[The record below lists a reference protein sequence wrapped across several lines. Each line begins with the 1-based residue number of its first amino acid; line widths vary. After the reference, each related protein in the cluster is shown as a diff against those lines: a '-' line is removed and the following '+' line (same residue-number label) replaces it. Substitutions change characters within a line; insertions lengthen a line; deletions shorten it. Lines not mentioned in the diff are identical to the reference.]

1 MTNEKPRRQ
10 PRPSVPKESGLL
22 QRARQFLKDHFPGQV
37 PHLVVGYSGGR
48 DSLAL
53 LLVFRELD
61 RLGACR
67 VTAAHVDHQLRP
79 DSAEAA
85 ERALKVAGDLGV
97 PCVLRAAPESL
108 RKAHPG
114 QSVEDIARRFRYQQ
128 LTRVVEEA
136 GADAIAVAHH
146 RGDQVE
152 TVLLHILRGAG
163 LAGLRGMLP
172 DSRLAVTWVQ
182 KLGFGPSTRVRIVR
196 PFLHEPPE
204 ALAEL
209 VAASGQPVIED
220 PTNAEPDF
228 ARNRVRHELLPLIED
243 IAPGAAGRI
252 VALADLAHEDDLALD
267 EIAAMFLER
276 SLDGETLLWESVHG
290 APQGLRRRVVR
301 QWLLRFSEVDELSL
315 DRVDAVIDLAVRGQG
330 GKEVDVGGGWRV
342 RYRSGQLDIVRPGKK
357 R

>member
-1 MTNEKPRRQ
+1 MTSKKPRRQ
-10 PRPSVPKESGLL
+10 PRPSLLKESGLL
-22 QRARQFLKDHFPGQV
+22 QRARQFLKERFPGQE

-67 VTAAHVDHQLRP
+67 VTAAHVDHRLRP

-85 ERALKVAGDLGV
+85 ERALKVAGDLGI
-97 PCVLRAAPESL
+97 PCVLKVAPESL
-108 RKAHPG
+108 RKAFPG
-114 QSVEDIARRFRYQQ
+114 QSVEDVARRFRYQQ

-136 GADAIAVAHH
+136 GADVIAVGHH

-152 TVLLHILRGAG
+152 TVLLHILRGSG

-172 DSRLAVTWVQ
+172 DSLLAVTWLQ
-182 KLGFGPSTRVRIVR
+182 KPGSGPATKVRVIR

-204 ALAEL
+204 VLHEL
-209 VAASGQPVIED
+209 VAGSGLPVIDD

-228 ARNRVRHELLPLIED
+228 RRNRIRHELLPLMED

-252 VALADLAHEDDLALD
+252 AALANLAHEDDQAL
-267 EIAAMFLER
+267 ENVSLLFLDR
-276 SLDGETLLWESVHG
+276 SLDGDTLQWEALRG
-290 APQGLRRRVVR
+290 APLGLRRRVVR
-301 QWLLRFSEVDELSL
+301 QWLLRFAEVDELSL
-315 DRVDAVIDLAVRGQG
+315 DRVDAVIELASRGQG
-330 GKEVDVGGGWRV
+330 GKRVDVGDGWLV
-342 RYRSGQLDIVRPGKK
+342 RFGRGQLDIVPPG
-357 R
+357 RNR

>member
-1 MTNEKPRRQ
+1 MTREKPRPQ
-10 PRPSVPKESGLL
+10 PRPSFPKESGLF
-22 QRARQFLKDHFPGQV
+22 QRARRFLKEHFPGQV
-37 PHLVVGYSGGR
+37 PHLVAGYSGGK

-53 LLVFRELD
+53 LLVLRELD

-67 VTAAHVDHQLRP
+67 LTAAHVDHRLRP

-85 ERALKVAGDLGV
+85 ERALKVASDLGV
-97 PCVLRAAPESL
+97 PCVLRAAPGSL
-108 RKAHPG
+108 RRAYPG

-128 LTRVVEEA
+128 LTRVLEEV
-136 GADAIAVAHH
+136 GADAIAVGHH

-152 TVLLHILRGAG
+152 TVLLHILRGSG

-172 DSRLAVTWVQ
+172 DSLLAVTWMQ
-182 KLGFGPSTRVRIVR
+182 KPGFGPATRVRIVR

-209 VAASGQPVIED
+209 VTASGLPVIED

-228 ARNRVRHELLPLIED
+228 ARNRVRHELLLLIED

-267 EIAAMFLER
+267 NVSLLFLER
-276 SLDGETLLWESVHG
+276 ALDGETLLWESLRG

-301 QWLLRFSEVDELSL
+301 QWLLRFSRVDELSL
-315 DRVDAVIDLAVRGQG
+315 DRVDAVIDLASGGTG
-330 GKEVDVGGGWRV
+330 GKRVEIGDGWVV
-342 RYRSGQLDIVRPGKK
+342 RHARGRLDIVPPGKK
-357 R
+357 A